1 MTQPLGAENISLKDI
16 PNSLR
21 TIGPFLEEA
30 QKIMKHTDESS
41 LKVTIF
47 CIDLALKLV
56 DQFGLVIDDET
67 KLVLIQFREKRNE
80 IARKLEVPEL
90 DDQTFET
97 MITRSHSKDISA
109 EDILIA
115 EGNATLKLAD
125 QQFEESM
132 HHAAARN
139 YHTATIYFRVLE
151 SMVPRLTSRVHER
164 LTYAASRTQQ
174 SSPLTENLVHE
185 HFEGL
190 RCVDFYEIIES
201 KMLGKGSYGSVYL
214 CKHRKTGDEFACK
227 VMSMSRIN
235 SHYLRKLHS
244 EIAIMKEV
252 DHPNIIKL
260 RYIYIAVRTSLSAC
274 HCRL

>member
-125 QQFEESM
+125 QQFEENKELKSRKPTKNSD
-132 HHAAARN
+132 HGNTHA
-139 YHTATIYFRVLE
+139 F
-151 SMVPRLTSRVHER
+151 VPFISIR
-164 LTYAASRTQQ
+164 
-174 SSPLTENLVHE
+174 
-185 HFEGL
+185 F
-190 RCVDFYEIIES
+190 F
-201 KMLGKGSYGSVYL
+201 
-214 CKHRKTGDEFACK
+214 
-227 VMSMSRIN
+227 
-235 SHYLRKLHS
+235 
-244 EIAIMKEV
+244 
-252 DHPNIIKL
+252 
-260 RYIYIAVRTSLSAC
+260 
-274 HCRL
+274 